1 MNKNNFAFG
10 KMNFILL
17 GCSML
22 IVVLGF
28 ILMSGSSSD
37 TEHFNEE
44 IFSTTRTKIAPIVC
58 LVGFLSIIGAIMYK
72 PKNKK

>member
-1 MNKNNFAFG
+1 MKQENFAFG

-28 ILMSGSSSD
+28 ILMTGGSSD

-44 IFSTTRTKIAPIVC
+44 IFSTMRTKVAPIVC

-72 PKNKK
+72 PKKK